1 MLTFVPF
8 QEETVAKLTFAGLPV
23 DYHILSDALLPPQPP
38 PSLPL

>member
-23 DYHILSDALLPPQPP
+23 DLVIESPVRSDFFALFG
-38 PSLPL
+38 